1 MTVAL
6 VLAFGALVSLHATSG
21 GEPAEN
27 DRDAGYDLDHVVR
40 ETGTKLQW
48 DPYRGIGTLWNGKT
62 SVSFRPGSSI
72 VLEDYQTKHHIPGI
86 ERRDGAL
93 RFSEEAVETFKSIF
107 AVPDRPAEARRVG
120 AIFVDPGH
128 GGRDPGTIGR
138 HTVDGELFEI
148 KEKDI
153 VLDIAHQLV
162 DLLEERYGD
171 REVVMSR
178 TDDTYLTLE
187 ERTEAAN
194 SVPIREGEVV
204 LFVSIHANASLNS
217 RASGFEVWYLSP
229 EVPRDGL
236 VTQTSA
242 GVKDPQLLSLL
253 NTIRDEELTIESI
266 LLAQSVL
273 EGLDKTV
280 GEHTGNRG
288 IKKESWYVVRE
299 AKMPSI
305 LVEVG
310 FVTNKE
316 EALLLAEDEY
326 LNKLAHGIY
335 TGIHNFVK
343 DFERQE

>member
-1 MTVAL
+1 VTVAL
-6 VLAFGALVSLHATSG
+6 ALAFGTLAPLHGTSG
-21 GEPAEN
+21 GETVEKNREA
-27 DRDAGYDLDHVVR
+27 RYGLDHVVR

-48 DPYRGIGTLWNGKT
+48 DPYRGIGTLWNGET

-72 VLEDYQTKHHIPGI
+72 ALENYQTKHHIPGI
-86 ERRDGAL
+86 ERHDGVL
-93 RFSEEAVETFKSIF
+93 RFSEGAVETFKSIF
-107 AVPDRPAEARRVG
+107 AVPDEPTEERRVG

-138 HTVDGELFEI
+138 HTVNGELFEI

-153 VLDIAHQLV
+153 VLDIAHQLAG
-162 DLLEERYGD
+162 LLEDRYRD
-171 REVVMSR
+171 RAIVMSR
-178 TDDTYLTLE
+178 TGDTYLTLE
-187 ERTEAAN
+187 ERTEWAN
-194 SVPIREGEVV
+194 SVPIHPGEVV

-236 VTQTSA
+236 VTPTSA

-273 EGLDKTV
+273 EGLDETV

-316 EALLLAEDEY
+316 EALRLAEDEY

-335 TGIHNFVK
+335 TGIHNFIK
-343 DFERQE
+343 DFERRE